1 MAYATETEKY
11 AQEAQDYLDRT
22 HDYLNNKLPG
32 RTIRLVDPRADQFS
46 QAADDKR
53 QLSAIQKA
61 NGQPNAQ
68 DSPEII
74 DLGEGDT
81 NSQPEVI
88 DLSESQPERSRG
100 LAETYQSH
108 RPDWNAP
115 PKTAEHPVAKDAAR
129 VLNAL
134 SPITNVLQEI
144 AAPFETAGDYYRGL
158 ISPKT
163 VLPGINREGS
173 FAGPQTTRELNPSI
187 DQALQAGDPA
197 TALVREFAT
206 GIMTNPAYIGMSPLL
221 RRPAVPMP
229 QPISQT
235 DLKVLSAEEML
246 GGRPAEMAR
255 EATTVAAPQAIPFEA
270 PNMHGYTSQ
279 PTGRFVLPTGAEP
292 GITDLARAH
301 QARMLED
308 TKTGAF
314 YGQEEALPLQRTES
328 HEARPAPTPT
338 AVDLVSGK
346 AELDRGKEQFTSVF
360 EKPHALRTAEEI
372 LQERQQLQSKP
383 LHGREDVQIREAN
396 AFIPRGSSESATEG
410 AITGARQASAKV
422 SAKEMKL
429 QETREEI
436 NQEFAIEYVNEQVA
450 KQKAPAKEPVRVAG
464 VELPKTFDHLNT
476 EGLFPSTKQR
486 ITEDVLSVIGK
497 FSPAWKGASE
507 SILKAYEIAGREAS
521 QSLDKF
527 TNDVSGLF
535 GERPWF
541 TRKGMAFKDLT
552 RGENV
557 AIAKAQRAF
566 NLDADVE
573 EAAFN
578 YLYTAG
584 KMEPPMS
591 MPAAKREQAIK
602 YATMVYEDMLKPT
615 SEHPGVR
622 QIQIK
627 DPFTGKTFAPGEPSM
642 FVPHQPIKEITKD
655 ALNQNQWKLLYE
667 RMGGEAG
674 TSGDLQ
680 AFINRVVSFS
690 RRDPEVGISLFEMP
704 NLQQKRLLDLTA
716 LGGSPYQQAKRLGYE
731 TDLFSAAVRHRT
743 NGTLR
748 GELQLLKPG
757 IDSLRAASNFD
768 KDAAIWLDK
777 ALNYAMK
784 VPHGVGEVQPLST
797 NAILGVRRW
806 VDTVLLGM
814 ASLSNLTQF
823 AYPVARAM
831 GTPVLGA
838 KANLRGV
845 MDYVFGNNQELIK
858 QSGALLPYYLNQ
870 YSHPTGPLAVFH
882 SNVMNMYGMPHVDR
896 QTRLF
901 AGHIGNRYVSA
912 LADQLLANPT
922 SKTHAKILDEM
933 GGPGAA
939 KAILTEGKVNDNL
952 RLEMIQRF
960 ANQTAATLDA
970 RGLPWYATSEN
981 PFAKMVL
988 QYKPFLIANSAELQ
1002 RSIANAPTKLVAMN
1016 RFAALMTVGGATA
1029 TGVYEAKQ
1037 MFQHF
1042 VQGDNYEPPNR
1053 DGVYALE
1060 RALAGL
1066 SGAYAMVLLDLAEN
1080 PERTLANMAG
1090 GPTLGYATGFAKD
1103 LKASLKHGPGWRS
1116 LRTLS
1121 ELPVVGPLTHS
1132 YVKGRATEE
1141 SQQLRES
1148 GE

>member
-68 DSPEII
+68 DSPKIT

-81 NSQPEVI
+81 NPQPEVI
-88 DLSESQPERSRG
+88 DLSESHPERSKGIVEKALDFGKNLVTPRTTLGDLASPEFLNNLALGVTGGAAVGMLAGPGGAIAGALAGG
-100 LAETYQSH
+100 LSSPLAFEGYKREIEKFTLMGYS
-108 RPDWNAP
+108 P
-115 PKTAEHPVAKDAAR
+115 EEAAQKA
-129 VLNAL
+129 AL
-134 SPITNVLQEI
+134 SSTVFGVASGLTGNVPQPVI
-144 AAPFETAGDYYRGL
+144 RPRA
-158 ISPKT
+158 ISPT
-163 VLPGINREGS
+163 E
-173 FAGPQTTRELNPSI
+173 
-187 DQALQAGDPA
+187 
-197 TALVREFAT
+197 
-206 GIMTNPAYIGMSPLL
+206 
-221 RRPAVPMP
+221 
-229 QPISQT
+229 
-235 DLKVLSAEEML
+235 LKVLSAEEML
-246 GGRPAEMAR
+246 GGRPTEIAR
-255 EATTVAAPQAIPFEA
+255 ETTTVAAPQAIPFEA
-270 PNMHGYTSQ
+270 PSVRGYTAQ

-292 GITDLARAH
+292 SITDLARAH
-301 QARMLED
+301 QADVL
-308 TKTGAF
+308 TGSQTGVF
-314 YGQEEALPLQRTES
+314 YGPEGVPRKIYDTDQRLARTDRLLGTEYT
-328 HEARPAPTPT
+328 EPDTIAP
-338 AVDLVSGK
+338 
-346 AELDRGKEQFTSVF
+346 F
-360 EKPHALRTAEEI
+360 EKPRALRTAEEI

-410 AITGARQASAKV
+410 AITGARQASAKI

-436 NQEFAIEYVNEQVA
+436 NQEFAIEYVNEQIA
-450 KQKAPAKEPVRVAG
+450 KQKALAKEPVRVVG

-527 TNDVSGLF
+527 TNDVSRLF

-655 ALNQNQWKLLYE
+655 ALSQNQWKLLYE

-1016 RFAALMTVGGATA
+1016 RFAALMTAGGATA